1 MSTNWQFEAEAKK
14 ALEIE
19 KKEQK
24 EPQHEPL
31 ERKKAPN
38 IDIPKIVDTGKKLLE
53 HLKKQV
59 PPSLF
64 SLDKEEFIG
73 HTLLPKVSDQ
83 HKLILRNLINAFLEE
98 MRRLGASDI
107 DFGGMGS
114 QKRIWFRIHG
124 DKKPIEN
131 LGTYEITEFDILI
144 QSILL
149 ASQLEEL
156 YERRNVDFSYTFSS
170 SEKQIYRNRANVAF
184 DLNALSLNMRAIE
197 TRTRK
202 FDQYGFHP
210 HVAKNLHL
218 KYTKEGLILVTGITG
233 SGKSTTLDAIVE
245 LNNQTVPAHIIIIAS
260 PVEYVHTPK
269 RCIIRHREVGRDT
282 TSFKQGTIE
291 ALRQDPDIIII
302 GEMRDPDTIMS
313 ALEVADSGH
322 KVFSTL
328 HTSSAVESIDRI
340 IAEVP
345 TTEQDRIRNRLADV
359 LRVVMSQK
367 LVQTVV
373 GDRVMAKEVMV
384 MTPSIRAAIKNN
396 NVNEI
401 YQMISEGHQWGMNTI
416 EQDLARLYFERRIT
430 KETAINYANNKRRMQ
445 QLLKMA

>member
-1 MSTNWQFEAEAKK
+1 MTSTAQ
-14 ALEIE
+14 EILTRM
-19 KKEQK
+19 KNQTAATP
-24 EPQHEPL
+24 EPS
-31 ERKKAPN
+31 
-38 IDIPKIVDTGKKLLE
+38 VDKQEVEVNQVVRGGKKLLQD
-53 HLKKQV
+53 LKNKV
-59 PPSLF
+59 PASLF
-64 SLDKEEFIG
+64 SLDKEQFIG
-73 HTLLPKVSDQ
+73 HELIEKTSDSDKVV
-83 HKLILRNLINAFLEE
+83 LRNLINSFLGE
-98 MRRLGASDI
+98 MRKRGASDI

-114 QKRIWFRIHG
+114 RNMVWFRIHG
-124 DKKPIEN
+124 EKIPVAE
-131 LGTYEITEFDILI
+131 LGTYEINEFDILI

-149 ASQLEEL
+149 HSQREEL
-156 YERRNVDFSYTFSS
+156 YENRNVDFSYTFRHENS
-170 SEKQIYRNRANVAF
+170 QIYRNRANVAF

-202 FDQYGFHP
+202 FDSYGFHQ

-218 KYTKEGLILVTGITG
+218 QYTKEGLILVTGITG
-233 SGKSTTLDAIVE
+233 SGKSTTLDAIVD
-245 LNNQTVPAHIIIIAS
+245 LNNATMNAHIIIIAS
-260 PVEYVHTPK
+260 PIEFVHTPK
-269 RCIIRHREVGRDT
+269 KCIIRHREVGRDT

-345 TTEQDRIRNRLADV
+345 NIEQDRVRSRLADV

-367 LVQTVV
+367 LVPTIT
-373 GDRVMAKEVMV
+373 GERVLAKELMV

-396 NVNEI
+396 NTNEI
-401 YQMISEGHQWGMNTI
+401 YQMISEGSQWGMTTI
-416 EQDLARLYFERRIT
+416 EQDLTRLYFERKISVD
-430 KETAINYANNKRRMQ
+430 TAVNYANNKRRIQ
-445 QLLKMA
+445 QLLKLV

>member
-1 MSTNWQFEAEAKK
+1 MTSTAQ
-14 ALEIE
+14 EILTRMKNQTAATPEPSVE
-19 KKEQK
+19 KPE
-24 EPQHEPL
+24 
-31 ERKKAPN
+31 
-38 IDIPKIVDTGKKLLE
+38 VDVSQVVRGGKKLLQE
-53 HLKKQV
+53 LKNKV
-59 PPSLF
+59 PASLF
-64 SLDKEEFIG
+64 SLDKEQFIG
-73 HTLLPKVSDQ
+73 HELIEKISDSDKVV
-83 HKLILRNLINAFLEE
+83 LRNLINSFLSE
-98 MRRLGASDI
+98 MRKRGASDI

-114 QKRIWFRIHG
+114 RNMVWFRVHG
-124 DKKPIEN
+124 EKNPISE
-131 LGTYEITEFDILI
+131 LGTYEINEFDILI

-149 ASQLEEL
+149 HSQREEL
-156 YERRNVDFSYTFSS
+156 YENRNVDFSYTFRH
-170 SEKQIYRNRANVAF
+170 EDGQIYRSRANVAF

-202 FDQYGFHP
+202 FDAYGFHP

-218 KYTKEGLILVTGITG
+218 QYTKEGLILVTGITG
-233 SGKSTTLDAIVE
+233 SGKSTTLDAIVD
-245 LNNQTVPAHIIIIAS
+245 LNNSTMNAHIIIIAS
-260 PVEYVHTPK
+260 PIEFVHTPK
-269 RCIIRHREVGRDT
+269 KCIIRHREVGRDT

-345 TTEQDRIRNRLADV
+345 NIEQDRVRSRLADV

-367 LVQTVV
+367 LVPTLT
-373 GDRVMAKEVMV
+373 GERALAKELMV

-396 NVNEI
+396 NTNEI
-401 YQMISEGHQWGMNTI
+401 YQMISEGAQWGMTTI
-416 EQDLARLYFERRIT
+416 EQDLTRLYFERKISVD
-430 KETAINYANNKRRMQ
+430 TAVNYANNKRRIQ
-445 QLLKMA
+445 QLLKLV

>member
-1 MSTNWQFEAEAKK
+1 MTSTAQ
-14 ALEIE
+14 EILTRMKNQTAATPEPSVE
-19 KKEQK
+19 KPE
-24 EPQHEPL
+24 
-31 ERKKAPN
+31 
-38 IDIPKIVDTGKKLLE
+38 VDVNQVVRGGKKLLQE
-53 HLKKQV
+53 LKNKV
-59 PPSLF
+59 PASLF
-64 SLDKEEFIG
+64 SIDKEQFIG
-73 HTLLPKVSDQ
+73 HELIEKTSDSDKVV
-83 HKLILRNLINAFLEE
+83 LRNLINSFLSE
-98 MRRLGASDI
+98 MRKRGASDI

-114 QKRIWFRIHG
+114 RNMVWFRVHG
-124 DKKPIEN
+124 EKNPIAE
-131 LGTYEITEFDILI
+131 LGTYEINEFDILI

-149 ASQLEEL
+149 HSQREEL
-156 YERRNVDFSYTFSS
+156 YENRNVDFSYTFRH
-170 SEKQIYRNRANVAF
+170 EDGQIYRSRANVAF

-202 FDQYGFHP
+202 FDAYGFHP

-218 KYTKEGLILVTGITG
+218 QYTKEGLILVTGITG
-233 SGKSTTLDAIVE
+233 SGKSTTLDAIVD
-245 LNNQTVPAHIIIIAS
+245 LNNSTMNAHIIIIAS
-260 PVEYVHTPK
+260 PIEFVHTPK
-269 RCIIRHREVGRDT
+269 KCIIRHREVGRDT

-345 TTEQDRIRNRLADV
+345 NIEQDRVRSRLADV

-367 LVQTVV
+367 LVPTLT
-373 GDRVMAKEVMV
+373 GERALAKELMV

-396 NVNEI
+396 NTNEI
-401 YQMISEGHQWGMNTI
+401 YQMISEGAQWGMTTI
-416 EQDLARLYFERRIT
+416 EQDLTRLYFERKISVD
-430 KETAINYANNKRRMQ
+430 TAVNYANNKRRIQ
-445 QLLKMA
+445 QLLKLV

>member
-1 MSTNWQFEAEAKK
+1 MTSTAQ
-14 ALEIE
+14 EILTRMKNQTAATPEPSVE
-19 KKEQK
+19 KPE
-24 EPQHEPL
+24 
-31 ERKKAPN
+31 
-38 IDIPKIVDTGKKLLE
+38 VDVSQVVRGGKKLLQE
-53 HLKKQV
+53 LKSKV
-59 PPSLF
+59 PASLF
-64 SLDKEEFIG
+64 SLDKEQFIG
-73 HTLLPKVSDQ
+73 HELIEKISDSDKVV
-83 HKLILRNLINAFLEE
+83 LRNLINSFLSE
-98 MRRLGASDI
+98 MRKRGASDI

-114 QKRIWFRIHG
+114 RNMVWFRVHG
-124 DKKPIEN
+124 EKNPISE
-131 LGTYEITEFDILI
+131 LGTYEINEFDILI

-149 ASQLEEL
+149 HSQREEL
-156 YERRNVDFSYTFSS
+156 YENRNVDFSYTFRH
-170 SEKQIYRNRANVAF
+170 ENGQIYRNRANVAF

-202 FDQYGFHP
+202 FDSYGFHP

-218 KYTKEGLILVTGITG
+218 QYTKEGLILVTGITG
-233 SGKSTTLDAIVE
+233 SGKSTTLDAIVD
-245 LNNQTVPAHIIIIAS
+245 LNNATMNAHIIIIAS
-260 PVEYVHTPK
+260 PIEFVHTPK
-269 RCIIRHREVGRDT
+269 KCIIRHREVGRDT

-345 TTEQDRIRNRLADV
+345 NIEQDRVRSRLADV

-367 LVQTVV
+367 LVPTLT
-373 GDRVMAKEVMV
+373 GERALAKELMV

-396 NVNEI
+396 NTNEI
-401 YQMISEGHQWGMNTI
+401 YQMISEGAQWGMTTI
-416 EQDLARLYFERRIT
+416 EQDLTRLYFERKISVD
-430 KETAINYANNKRRMQ
+430 TAVNYANNKRRIQ
-445 QLLKMA
+445 QLLKLV

>member
-1 MSTNWQFEAEAKK
+1 MSSTWQFEVEAKK
-14 ALEIE
+14 ALEAE
-19 KKEQK
+19 KKEKTEVKQ
-24 EPQHEPL
+24 EPL
-31 ERKKAPN
+31 EKKDKPN
-38 IDIPKIVDTGKKLLE
+38 IDIQKNVENGKKLLA

-64 SLDKEEFIG
+64 SVDKEKYIG
-73 HTLLPKVSDQ
+73 HELLPKVSEQ
-83 HKLILRNLINAFLEE
+83 HKVILRNLINTFLEE
-98 MRRLGASDI
+98 MRRKGASDI
-107 DFGGMGS
+107 DFGGLGS
-114 QKRIWFRIHG
+114 RKKVWFRIHG
-124 DKKPIEN
+124 DKKSIEQF
-131 LGTYEITEFDILI
+131 GAYEITEFDIMI
-144 QSILL
+144 QNILL
-149 ASQLEEL
+149 ESQREEL

-170 SEKQIYRNRANVAF
+170 SEGQLYRSRANVAF

-197 TRTRK
+197 TRTRR
-202 FDQYGFHP
+202 FDQFGFHA

-233 SGKSTTLDAIVE
+233 SGKSTTLDAIVD

-260 PVEYVHTPK
+260 PIEFVHTPK
-269 RCIIRHREVGRDT
+269 YCIIRHREVGRDT

-302 GEMRDPDTIMS
+302 GEMRDPDTIMA

-328 HTSSAVESIDRI
+328 HTSSAVESVDRI

-345 TTEQDRIRNRLADV
+345 TIEQERIRNRLADV
-359 LRVVMSQK
+359 LRVVISQK
-367 LVQTVV
+367 LIPTLA
-373 GDRVMAKEVMV
+373 GDRILAKEVMV

-401 YQMISEGHQWGMNTI
+401 YQMISEGQQWGMNTI
-416 EQDLARLYFERRIT
+416 EQDLARLVFERRIS
-430 KETAINYANNKRRMQ
+430 KDSAINFANNKRRLQ
-445 QLLKMA
+445 QLLKLA